1 MSTRTH
7 RKGRLVAPTSTD
19 TPRST
24 KDSKN
29 QNTRNKNGKAAPPTP
44 GTRRR
49 PGERGR
55 LSPPN
60 RARPGARVRRTSR
73 WATILPIAL
82 VVLVVAT
89 FGVVKL
95 SMGSNASAPRASTIG
110 GGAALGTGSG
120 TTPLPR
126 SVEVAATSVGPAVLR
141 SVGIPDGVTRPIR
154 VAGQRPLLVAA
165 DGKPELL
172 YVGSEFC
179 PFCAAQRWG
188 LVVALSRFG
197 TFSGL
202 RATHSSLSDEFP
214 GTETFSFFGSAY
226 TSPYLDFVPVELQ
239 TDVAVNGTYPTL
251 QRLSPGQQS
260 LLDAYDRAP
269 YSPEAGAIPFLDLG
283 NRFVMVGAGYN
294 PAVLQGMRL
303 TQIASALSHPRSAVA
318 QGVDGTANA
327 LTAAICQMTGG
338 QPGSVCGVKGS
349 S

>member
-1 MSTRTH
+1 MSTRTQ
-7 RKGRLVAPTSTD
+7 RKGRLAAPTSNNK
-19 TPRST
+19 TP
-24 KDSKN
+24 
-29 QNTRNKNGKAAPPTP
+29 AA

-49 PGERGR
+49 RGERGR
-55 LSPPN
+55 LSPPG
-60 RARPGARVRRTSR
+60 RRPGAPVRRTSR
-73 WATILPIAL
+73 WATLAPIAL

-95 SMGSNASAPRASTIG
+95 SMGSNASAPRASTT
-110 GGAALGTGSG
+110 GAGSALGTGSG
-120 TTPLPR
+120 TTALPP
-126 SVEVAATSVGPAVLR
+126 SVLVAATSVAPAVLK
-141 SVGIPDGVTRPIR
+141 SVGIPNGITRPMR
-154 VAGQRPLLVAA
+154 VAGKQPPLVAA

-214 GTETFSFFGSAY
+214 GTETFSFFGSSY

-251 QRLSPGQQS
+251 QRLSPRQQS

-269 YSPEAGAIPFLDLG
+269 YTPESGAIPFLDLG
-283 NRFVMVGAGYN
+283 NRFVMVGASYD
-294 PAVLQGMRL
+294 PAVVQGMKL
-303 TQIASALSHPRSAVA
+303 TQIASALSHPGTAVA
-318 QGVDGTANA
+318 RGVDGTANA

-338 QPGSVCGVKGS
+338 QPGSVCGAEGS